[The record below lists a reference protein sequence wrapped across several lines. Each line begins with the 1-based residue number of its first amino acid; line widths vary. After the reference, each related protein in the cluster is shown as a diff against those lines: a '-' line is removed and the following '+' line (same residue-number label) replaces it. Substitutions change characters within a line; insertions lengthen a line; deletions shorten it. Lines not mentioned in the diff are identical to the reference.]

1 MVVMKQF
8 CLHYLSRLSSWLQ
21 VNRSARTR
29 VLLALL
35 LTAGIVAVE
44 WMQWRPVIDAD
55 SAFLDAY
62 ARNSPAV
69 PADERLAFVAVD
81 DASLDLNP
89 IDIQNKPDIPS
100 ESREVLQKMMAGWPW
115 DRSVFARVI
124 ERILNAGALLVAVDI
139 EFPAPASGDDELAA
153 LMARYP
159 NRILLASAMT
169 RNGSKQSGMSFEF
182 RVPSDTVLPDRR
194 EGDPRVALVNVWPD
208 EDGVV
213 RSIRY
218 RVNVAVF
225 NNLSPALRGD
235 FPDHVSLS
243 ARMAEALGGSV
254 PDDYEPFRFRYSQ
267 HAAESEFRPRPI
279 YELFYPQQWAGHFAS
294 GEFFRGKAVIIG
306 SSAESQKDF
315 HSTPLGGR
323 MPGPE
328 VHLQAANALLHNLFI
343 KEPHLSGRITLILFA
358 GFIGWLPR
366 VALRRPVF
374 QMLLV
379 ILIGFAWFSAGQLLF
394 HYSGFALPVTL
405 PVAALVL
412 VGLDGIVGTF
422 AYKFSY
428 ELKLSQ
434 QVRSAFERYV
444 GEDVVSEL
452 LNQPTAYLK
461 ALGGVTREVT
471 ILFSDLRN
479 FTRATASLDAH
490 TLVTQLNEYFTE
502 MVDCVFLHGGT
513 LDKFMGDAVMAVWG
527 NVRSTSVG
535 EDARNAARCAVAMR
549 EAAASLNARWREEG
563 RVQFD
568 VGIAL
573 NHGPVVV
580 GNIGSPSR
588 MDFTVIGDA
597 VNNAWRL
604 QERSKLHP
612 GDILI
617 SKSVADLIAPE
628 LKTEHLG
635 EIDLPGGA
643 LAYHRISVSAPKV
656 AAVPA

>member
-1 MVVMKQF
+1 M
-8 CLHYLSRLSSWLQ
+8 Q
-21 VNRSARTR
+21 VHRSARTR
-29 VLLALL
+29 VLLAFL
-35 LTAGIVAVE
+35 LTAGIVALE
-44 WMQWRPVIDAD
+44 RMHWKPVIDAD

-81 DASLDLNP
+81 DSSLKLEP
-89 IDIQNKPDIPS
+89 IDIQNTPNIPA
-100 ESREVLQKMMAGWPW
+100 ESREVLGKMMMQWPW

-124 ERILNAGALLVAVDI
+124 ERILNAGALLVALDI

-153 LMARYP
+153 VIARYP

-169 RNGSKQSGMSFEF
+169 LNEQNKNMKSAEFWEF
-182 RVPSDTVLPDRR
+182 RVPSATLLPDRR
-194 EGDPRVALVNVWPD
+194 EGDPRVSLVNVWPD
-208 EDGVV
+208 DDGVV
-213 RSIRY
+213 RKIRY
-218 RVNVAVF
+218 RVNIGQLAEYPAAVW
-225 NNLSPALRGD
+225 AD
-235 FPDHVSLS
+235 FPDNTALS
-243 ARMAEALGGSV
+243 ARLAEALGANI
-254 PDDYEPFRFRYSQ
+254 PADYESYRFRYSP
-267 HAAESEFRPRPI
+267 HASKLEFRPRPI
-279 YELFYPQQWAGHFAS
+279 YDLFVPHSWAGNFAN
-294 GEFFRGKAVIIG
+294 GEFFRGKVVILG
-306 SSAESQKDF
+306 ASAESQKDF
-315 HSTPLGGR
+315 HSTPLGGS

-366 VALRRPVF
+366 AGLRRPVF

-379 ILIGFAWFSAGQLLF
+379 ILIGFAWFYAGQLLF

-422 AYKFSY
+422 AYEFAY

-502 MVDCVFLHGGT
+502 MVDCVFQHGGT

-549 EAAASLNARWREEG
+549 EAAASLNARWREEE

-580 GNIGSPSR
+580 GNIGAPSR

-617 SKSVADLIAPE
+617 SKSVADLIVPE
-628 LKTEHLG
+628 LQTEHLG

-643 LAYHRISVSAPKV
+643 LAYHRIVVSAPKL
-656 AAVPA
+656 AAVPT